1 VINDEARSLRY
12 LHFIVKN
19 SILLSVLIITLV
31 VTVNSCKTEFI
42 SPTFKPASAAT
53 ISKLPGSEKIQGKE
67 IMDWYT
73 ANLQNTDLEPHWD
86 RPVQTVFNKH
96 HVIMI
101 FVSPEAALF
110 FTKINGVLN
119 VDAYRWQDKNPGSR
133 FFTGNVID
141 YSFQS
146 NKINALVYDNSTL
159 IRKGA
164 MQLPP
169 TPLDEFINKL
179 MLSDI
184 WSWITSYKKPKS

>member
-1 VINDEARSLRY
+1 
-12 LHFIVKN
+12 
-19 SILLSVLIITLV
+19 V
-31 VTVNSCKTEFI
+31 VTVNSCKDEFI

-53 ISKLPGSEKIQGKE
+53 ISKLPASEKIQGKE

-73 ANLQNTDLEPHWD
+73 ANLQKTDLEPHWD

-96 HVIMI
+96 HVIMV
-101 FVSPEAALF
+101 FVSPDAALF

-133 FFTGNVID
+133 LFTGNVID

-146 NKINALVYDNSTL
+146 KKLNALVYYNSAL
-159 IRKGA
+159 IRSGA

-169 TPLDEFINKL
+169 ISVVGFIDKL

-184 WSWITSYKKPKS
+184 WSWIASLKKPKL